1 MIQDPFNFVMELK
14 LTLQADF
21 TALKRNWFEIRI
33 VYVHFEKKC
42 LKDSVAQT

>member
-33 VYVHFEKKC
+33 EKKC